1 MGLSWPLIHREIE
14 LESIT
19 KSLTTRANGCG
30 VVLTGAPGIGKTTL
44 ARMAADSIPGDV
56 RWVAGTESARGI
68 PLGVFAHLV
77 GASTS
82 RDPVAFLSAA
92 RQALLESTGTGLTD
106 LVLGVDDAHLLDQLS
121 ATLLHQLVLD
131 RAVHIIATVRSGET
145 VPDAIT
151 ALWKDG
157 HVLRMELSPFTHE
170 QCIKLIESALAGP
183 LEGLSANMI
192 WEASGGNALFVRH
205 LVEGAVEAGTLRPS
219 RGVWQLRGP
228 ASITS
233 ELASLLEDRID
244 QIPPEV
250 LGALQFL
257 TLCEPLDLDVLNTL
271 AGDEAVEEA
280 ERRDLI
286 TIVDQHQLH
295 VRFTHPLF
303 GEVVRRRV
311 GRAAGRRLR
320 GQLVEALSQRS
331 VVGPTNRIRL
341 AELTLDSDRPIE
353 ASLLSSA
360 AEDSIGM
367 ADVQLGEKLAR
378 AALNV
383 TGGFEEADLLARS
396 LLWQGGRAGEAE
408 EILRAFSA
416 DNLDQRQL
424 VQWGISRI
432 ANLFWAIGKTDDANR
447 ILTILQER
455 VTHPSLVLCVNAIAC
470 ACAVFENRP
479 RESAEAA
486 RAVLAADRP
495 PPGAVEWACFGGG
508 LSLSLMGQGRSVA
521 ELAARSAAVADH
533 VDGLL
538 RYPAAL
544 GEIMALTMTGSFDTA
559 ERHAATYL
567 RLASNGNYLAWGL
580 ANILV
585 ATVEI
590 ARGHYTPAVGR
601 LEQAIAALNVGD
613 SADAISWSFP
623 AYVSLSHAYA
633 ALGRTHEAQSIVDQA
648 NARTGPQVAV
658 FAPQLEMSKAWLAAA
673 QGETSGAVTLARNA
687 ASTAAAAGQRAIEA
701 AALHLATRFNDQTT
715 GPRLTELAAQ
725 CDGPLV
731 SLAAHQ
737 ACALARGDGPELL
750 RSAKEL
756 EKVGATPDAADAYAQ
771 AAIAYMGTGERQRS
785 LEASAAAASMS
796 TQCDHMSSPALRE
809 AAQPLPLTS
818 REREIASMVAAELS
832 NREISDRLF
841 LSIRTVE
848 GHIYHACIKLNVADR
863 AALAE
868 MMRTTTK

>member
-1 MGLSWPLIHREIE
+1 MGLSWPLIHRETE
-14 LESIT
+14 LNLIT
-19 KSLTTRANGCG
+19 KSLTTRENGCG
-30 VVLTGAPGIGKTTL
+30 VVLTGAPGVGKTTL

-92 RQALLESTGTGLTD
+92 RNALLENTGTRHTELI
-106 LVLGVDDAHLLDQLS
+106 LGVDDAHLLDQLS

-131 RAVHIIATVRSGET
+131 HAVHIVATVRSGET

-157 HVLRMELSPFTHE
+157 HVLRMELSPFTRE
-170 QCIKLIESALAGP
+170 QSIKLIESVLGGP
-183 LEGLSANMI
+183 LEGLSADMI
-192 WEASGGNALFVRH
+192 WQASGGNALFVRH
-205 LVEGAVEAGTLRPS
+205 LVEGAVEAGTLRTS
-219 RGVWQLRGP
+219 RGVWQLRGR
-228 ASITS
+228 ATITS
-233 ELASLLEDRID
+233 ELASLLEDRIA
-244 QIPPEV
+244 QIPQEV
-250 LGALQFL
+250 LAALQFL
-257 TLCEPLDLDVLNTL
+257 TVCEPLDLDILNTL

-280 ERRDLI
+280 ERRGLI
-286 TIVDQHQLH
+286 TIVDQHQLN

-303 GEVVRRRV
+303 GEVVRRGV

-320 GQLVEALSQRS
+320 GQLVEALSRHT

-341 AELTLDSDRPIE
+341 AELTLDSDRPID
-353 ASLLSSA
+353 ASLLASA

-378 AALNV
+378 AALDK

-396 LLWQGGRAGEAE
+396 LLWQGGRAEEAE
-408 EILRAFSA
+408 AILKAFSP
-416 DNLDQRQL
+416 DDLDQRQL
-424 VQWGISRI
+424 VRWGISRI

-447 ILTILQER
+447 ILTVLHER
-455 VTHPSLVLCVNAIAC
+455 ITHPSLVVCVNAIGC

-486 RAVLAADRP
+486 QAVLAADHL

-508 LSLSLMGQGRSVA
+508 LSLALMGQGHSVA

-544 GEIMALTMTGSFDTA
+544 GEIIALTMTGSFDTA

-590 ARGHYTPAVGR
+590 ARGHYTRSAGR

-613 SADAISWSFP
+613 SADASSWSFP

-633 ALGRTHEAQSIVDQA
+633 ALGRIHEAQSIVDQA
-648 NARTGPQVAV
+648 IARAGPQVAV
-658 FAPQLEMSKAWLAAA
+658 FAPQLEMSRAWLAAA
-673 QGETSGAVTLARNA
+673 QGETSGALTHARSA
-687 ASTAAAAGQRAIEA
+687 ACSAAGAGQLAIEA
-701 AALHLATRFNDQTT
+701 GALHLATRFNDQTT
-715 GPRLTELAAQ
+715 EPRLTELAAQ

-731 SLAAHQ
+731 SLAALQ
-737 ACALARGDGPELL
+737 ARALTRGDGPELH

-771 AAIAYMGTGERQRS
+771 AAVAYTASGDRRRS
-785 LEASAAAASMS
+785 VEASAAAASLAA
-796 TQCDHMSSPALRE
+796 QCDHMSSPALRE
-809 AAQPLPLTS
+809 AAHPLPLTS

-832 NREISDRLF
+832 NREISERLF
-841 LSIRTVE
+841 LSPRTVE
-848 GHIYHACIKLNVADR
+848 GHIYHACVKLNATDR
-863 AALAE
+863 SALTDI
-868 MMRTTTK
+868 MRNTTK

>member
-1 MGLSWPLIHREIE
+1 MGLSWPLIRREIE
-14 LESIT
+14 LDSIT
-19 KSLTTRANGCG
+19 KSLTTRTNGCG
-30 VVLTGAPGIGKTTL
+30 VVLTGAPGVGKTTL
-44 ARMAADSIPGDV
+44 ARMAADSIAGDV

-92 RQALLESTGTGLTD
+92 RQALLESTSTGHTD
-106 LVLGVDDAHLLDQLS
+106 LILGVDDAHLLDQLS

-131 RAVHIIATVRSGET
+131 HAVHIVATVRSGET

-157 HVLRMELSPFTHE
+157 HVLRMELSPFTRE
-170 QCIKLIESALAGP
+170 QSIKLIESVLGGP

-192 WEASGGNALFVRH
+192 WQASGGNALFVRH

-219 RGVWQLRGP
+219 RGVWQLRGR
-228 ASITS
+228 ATITS
-233 ELASLLEDRID
+233 ELASLLEDRIA
-244 QIPPEV
+244 QIPQEV
-250 LGALQFL
+250 LAALQFL
-257 TLCEPLDLDVLNTL
+257 TLCEPLDLDVLNAL

-286 TIVDQHQLH
+286 TIVDHHQLN

-320 GQLVEALSQRS
+320 GKLVEALSQRS
-331 VVGPTNRIRL
+331 IVGPTNRIRL
-341 AELTLDSDRPIE
+341 AELTLDSDRPID
-353 ASLLSSA
+353 ASLMASA

-367 ADVQLGEKLAR
+367 SDVQLGEKLAR
-378 AALNV
+378 AALDE

-396 LLWQGGRAGEAE
+396 LLWQGGRAREGE
-408 EILRAFSA
+408 EILKSFSPE
-416 DNLDQRQL
+416 DLDQRQL
-424 VQWGISRI
+424 VRWGISRI
-432 ANLFWAIGKTDDANR
+432 ANLFWAIGQTDDANR
-447 ILTILQER
+447 VLTILQDR
-455 VTHPSLVLCVNAIAC
+455 VSHPSLVLCVNAIGC

-479 RESAEAA
+479 RESALAA
-486 RAVLAADRP
+486 QAVLAEDHI

-508 LSLSLMGQGRSVA
+508 LSLALMGRGYSVE
-521 ELAARSAAVADH
+521 ELAARSAAVANH

-544 GEIMALTMTGSFDTA
+544 GEILALTLTGNFDTA

-590 ARGHYTPAVGR
+590 ARGRYINAAGR

-613 SADAISWSFP
+613 SADASSWSFP

-633 ALGRTHEAQSIVDQA
+633 ALGRTHEAQGIIDQA
-648 NARTGPQVAV
+648 IARTGPQVAV
-658 FAPQLEMSKAWLAAA
+658 FAPQLQMSRAWLAAA
-673 QGETSGAVTLARNA
+673 KGETSAAVELARSA
-687 ASTAAAAGQRAIEA
+687 ARSAAAAGQLAIEA
-701 AALHLATRFNDQTT
+701 ASLHLATRFNDQTT

-725 CDGPLV
+725 CDGPVV
-731 SLAAHQ
+731 SLASLQ
-737 ACALARGDGPELL
+737 GCALARGDGGELH

-756 EKVGATPDAADAYAQ
+756 EAIGAIPDAADAYAQ
-771 AAIAYMGTGERQRS
+771 AAIAYMASGDRRRS
-785 LEASAAAASMS
+785 LEASAAAS
-796 TQCDHMSSPALRE
+796 TLVTKCDHMSSPALRE
-809 AAQPLPLTS
+809 AAHPLPLTS
-818 REREIASMVAAELS
+818 REREVASMVAAGLS
-832 NREISDRLF
+832 NREISERLF
-841 LSIRTVE
+841 LSVRTVE
-848 GHIYHACIKLNVADR
+848 GHIYHACIKLNACDR
-863 AALAE
+863 SALSE